1 MRPFFAS
8 ALIQIAA
15 AVERQV
21 GNGYY
26 YGSYGSPGSGYVD
39 QHYKPTPINLGAP
52 GSYNPATGGYI
63 IVPFPETDYDSDSKS
78 DSPSDSYDSFSDFF
92 YSHDDSYNNS
102 GHSEDSLISDYYYS
116 NDDMFNNPKNDNVSL
131 SRDSQSDFDRNSD
144 SGYSR
149 HGRKHCF
156 DAANLLS
163 DRSNDDNSFGE
174 FSNAERIVCYYSD
187 SDDGTYHSDDESSD
201 SSDTKHRYSD
211 SDSDDTNTTDDGS
224 LGSTYDYTYDSY
236 GSDYFDIQPDY
247 YDYYPIGYANSAYS
261 NLGLRP
267 NDALGLESR
276 LTFPSH
282 TGRTILN
289 AGPGYQSQNSLY
301 PYNPR

>member
-1 MRPFFAS
+1 MRTIFAS
-8 ALIQIAA
+8 ALVHIAI

-39 QHYKPTPINLGAP
+39 QNYKPTDIDLGAP
-52 GSYNPATGGYI
+52 YSYNPATGGYI
-63 IVPFPETDYDSDSKS
+63 IVPFPETDYDSHSKS

-102 GHSEDSLISDYYYS
+102 GASEDSNISDLYYS
-116 NDDMFNNPKNDNVSL
+116 NNDMFNNPKNDNVSL
-131 SRDSQSDFDRNSD
+131 SRDSQSDFARNSD

-156 DAANLLS
+156 DANNLLS
-163 DRSNDDNSFGE
+163 DRSDDGNDGASL
-174 FSNAERIVCYYSD
+174 SLAERIICYFSD
-187 SDDGTYHSDDESSD
+187 SDDGTYHSDDKSSD
-201 SSDTKHRYSD
+201 SSATKHRFSD

-247 YDYYPIGYANSAYS
+247 YDYYPIGYTNYADH
-261 NLGLRP
+261 NLGLH
-267 NDALGLESR
+267 SK

-282 TGRTILN
+282 TGRVVLN
-289 AGPGYQSQNSLY
+289 AGPGYASQNKLY